1 MNSSPQWRYESEFW
15 DDPHLG
21 RVPIDWNTVKL
32 GQLLSGCQYGLS
44 QSLAE
49 SGRYPVFRMNNIQE
63 GRLIA
68 SPLVYVDLPD
78 CEFARY
84 RLKKGDVL
92 LNRKNSLDLV
102 GKVGLFDLEG
112 DFVFASYLIRLVVNS
127 PNDSRFVNYFLN
139 SYEGQ
144 KRIGQE

>member
-92 LNRKNSLDLV
+92 LNRTNSLDLV